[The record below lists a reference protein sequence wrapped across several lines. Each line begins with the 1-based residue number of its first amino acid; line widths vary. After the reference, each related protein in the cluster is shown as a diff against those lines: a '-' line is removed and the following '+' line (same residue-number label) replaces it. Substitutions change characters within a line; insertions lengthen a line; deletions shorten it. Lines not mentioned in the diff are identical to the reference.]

1 MSATTD
7 LARGI
12 ARLLLDFADRTD
24 AIADHKS
31 QDDVLPPIPPVATAQ
46 RRVAEVL
53 ADAGAAGLP
62 ARAISEYTGVTQM
75 NVYEKLDRL
84 VAMGYVEEVPATSP
98 KRWRLTLRAARQTA
112 DMPSDEFTCS
122 SCLRVH
128 HKSQLAETGD
138 GRLVCRECAA

>member
-24 AIADHKS
+24 AAAGPKPGDE
-31 QDDVLPPIPPVATAQ
+31 QLPPIPPSATAQ

-53 ADAGAAGLP
+53 AEAGTGGMT
-62 ARAISEYTGVTQM
+62 AREISEDTGVTQM

-84 VAMGYVEEVPATSP
+84 AAIGYVEEVPGTSP
-98 KRWRLTLRAARQTA
+98 KRWRLTLRATSQAA
-112 DMPSDEFTCS
+112 DMQSDEFTCS

-138 GRLVCRECAA
+138 GRLVCRECAT

>member
-1 MSATTD
+1 MSPTTD

-24 AIADHKS
+24 IVADHKS
-31 QDDVLPPIPPVATAQ
+31 DEGELPPIPATATAQ

-53 ADAGAAGLP
+53 AHAGAAGLS
-62 ARAISEYTGVTQM
+62 ARTISEYTGVTQM

-84 VAMGYVEEVPATSP
+84 AAMGYVEEVPGTSP
-98 KRWRLTLRAARQTA
+98 KRWRLTLRATSQSA
-112 DMPSDEFTCS
+112 DMQRDEFTCS

-128 HKSQLAETGD
+128 HRSQLAADSD

>member
-1 MSATTD
+1 VSATTD

-24 AIADHKS
+24 AVADPRS
-31 QDDVLPPIPPVATAQ
+31 EDEQLPPIPPSATAQ

-53 ADAGAAGLP
+53 AEAGTGGLT

-84 VAMGYVEEVPATSP
+84 AAMGYVEEVPGTSP
-98 KRWRLTLRAARQTA
+98 KRWRLTLRATRQTA

-122 SCLRVH
+122 SCLLVH